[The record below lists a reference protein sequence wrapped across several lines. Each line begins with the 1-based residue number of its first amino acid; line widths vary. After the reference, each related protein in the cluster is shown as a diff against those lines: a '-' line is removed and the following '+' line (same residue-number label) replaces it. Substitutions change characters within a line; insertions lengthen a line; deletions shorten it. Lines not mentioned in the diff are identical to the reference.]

1 MNEQQVLLNE
11 ELTQAGEAAPVTDL
25 LLNLDRLRITSE
37 TKVPEEDFLMRFFG
51 KPCFPR
57 RDLSTVTGVEKCGKT
72 FFTSMLMACCAE
84 KHVLELERIREEPLK
99 VLWYDTEQSRQSTK
113 GILTERVAKLVEGD
127 FPEDHFFVFNVRS
140 CTYQERLDYLFTGI
154 ETYKPDMVIIDNV
167 SDLLPSINDPE
178 ESQKVIDQ
186 LMQLSTVHECNI
198 TVVIHLNRSGEKRS
212 LRGWLGTEI
221 LHKAF
226 EVYYCEQIE
235 QTDVFS
241 VEQIFTRKYR
251 IGETLYY
258 KISDEGLPEV
268 TVKPDYQPRDSGGRF
283 MSNKPEAYQIKS
295 DKADSFNQKY
305 IIRNDGSARLS
316 WEWDLRLLFGDAM
329 SSAAEVSVE
338 MLKGRVMQLSGIKQ
352 PKYYDK
358 VFKLAI
364 DQRIVQTTMDRNGR
378 IVVIPVSS

>member
-1 MNEQQVLLNE
+1 MNIVDKELSLAGTDNPITPELLE
-11 ELTQAGEAAPVTDL
+11 
-25 LLNLDRLRITSE
+25 LDRFRIMSDTPVPAEEYLLR
-37 TKVPEEDFLMRFFG
+37 MFG

-57 RDLSTVTGVEKCGKT
+57 RDLSTVTGLEKCGKT

-84 KHVLELERIREEPLK
+84 KQVLELERIREQPLK
-99 VLWYDTEQSRQSTK
+99 VMWYDTEQSRQSTK
-113 GILTERVAKLVEGD
+113 TILTDRVFRLVPSHADEN
-127 FPEDHFFVFNVRS
+127 FFVFNVRA
-140 CTYQERLDYLFTGI
+140 CTYQERMDYLVAGI
-154 ETYKPDMVIIDNV
+154 QTYKPDIVIIDNV
-167 SDLLPSINDPE
+167 SDLLPSINDAE
-178 ESQKVIDQ
+178 QSIHIINQ
-186 LMQLSTVHECNI
+186 LMQLSTENDCNI

>member
-1 MNEQQVLLNE
+1 MKPMNIVDKELSLAGTDNPITPELLE
-11 ELTQAGEAAPVTDL
+11 
-25 LLNLDRLRITSE
+25 LDRFRIMSDTPVPAEEYLLR
-37 TKVPEEDFLMRFFG
+37 MFG

-57 RDLSTVTGVEKCGKT
+57 RDLSTVTGLEKCGKT

-84 KHVLELERIREEPLK
+84 KQVLELERIREQPLK
-99 VLWYDTEQSRQSTK
+99 VMWYDTEQSRQSTK
-113 GILTERVAKLVEGD
+113 TILTDRVFRLVPSHADEN
-127 FPEDHFFVFNVRS
+127 FFVFNVRA
-140 CTYQERLDYLFTGI
+140 CTYQERMDYLVAGI
-154 ETYKPDMVIIDNV
+154 QTYKPDIVIIDNV
-167 SDLLPSINDPE
+167 SDLLPSINDAE
-178 ESQKVIDQ
+178 QSIHIINQ
-186 LMQLSTVHECNI
+186 LMQLSTENDCNI